1 MHIDARKLDEQE
13 LFARLKEILSSN
25 RECGEISTDIL
36 VGTLAEANKIKA
48 FASMSGCRTGVE
60 KKDDCYIIYLKGNPC
75 CT

>member
-13 LFARLKEILSSN
+13 IFARLKEILSSN
-25 RECGEISTDIL
+25 RECGEISTDVL

-48 FASMSGCRTGVE
+48 FASMSGCRTEIENKG
-60 KKDDCYIIYLKGNPC
+60 DCFRIHLKGNPC